1 MAEEVEVEVEVEPQF
16 VRSLKNLGARSKA
29 SELPDLVAKL
39 YGIDKATPD
48 EDPYFV
54 FLVGVPGAGKSM
66 GHRALVESGLFSD
79 ENYATLNLDIL
90 LESLVPFRAT
100 SALSHAIRTFLG
112 KDYPKSKDIR
122 KYASITGYS
131 SKSPNVGAL
140 DFFNSEITKIKLLR
154 ALAFKLSR
162 LERISV
168 LDAARKIYK
177 MFKKFR
183 DLIVKLVPERT
194 VVTSLLDLHKEAI
207 AAAIKKR
214 VNIVYET
221 VFSNID
227 KFDKLYAPLIA
238 AGYKI
243 IIIYIKD
250 KPENISTKIS
260 ARQEYGMP
268 YGKYPY
274 YRFVPSSLEAVNKQV
289 STLDSV
295 IKQIKTKISVGVYDS
310 ELLHIET
317 VKPKFDAA
325 KLPAPVDMSFFDEI
339 MNIMKAY
346 DVEEFTPSPSSK
358 SNENSPSNN
367 LDSVDSAGDAGDAAA
382 GAGVRRNTRRGG
394 ARKHRYTRR
403 AN

>member
-1 MAEEVEVEVEVEPQF
+1 MADSPQF

-29 SELPDLVAKL
+29 DELPDLVAKL
-39 YGIDKATPD
+39 YGIDKATTD

-54 FLVGVPGAGKSM
+54 FLVGVPGAGKSL
-66 GHRALVESGLFSD
+66 GHRALVESGIFGD

-112 KDYPKSKDIR
+112 KDYPRSKDIR

-140 DFFNSEITKIKLLR
+140 DFYNSEVTKIKLVR
-154 ALAFKLSR
+154 ALAFKLAR
-162 LERISV
+162 VEDIYV
-168 LDAARKIYK
+168 VEAARKIMK
-177 MFKKFR
+177 MFTKFR
-183 DLIVKLVPERT
+183 DLIVKLVPERE
-194 VVTSLLDLHKEAI
+194 VVLSLLDLHKEAI

-227 KFDKLYAPLIA
+227 KFDKLYEPLIA

-243 IIIYIKD
+243 VIIYIKD
-250 KPENISTKIS
+250 KPENISAKIH

-268 YGKYPY
+268 YGEHPF

-289 STLDSV
+289 DTLDSV
-295 IKQIKTKISVGVYDS
+295 MTKIKDKLSGGMYNK
-310 ELLHIET
+310 ELLHIDT
-317 VKPKFDAA
+317 ITPKFDAA
-325 KLPAPVDMSFFDEI
+325 KLPAPVDIAFFDEI
-339 MNIMKAY
+339 KTIMKAY
-346 DVEEFTPSPSSK
+346 NINEFTPAPST
-358 SNENSPSNN
+358 
-367 LDSVDSAGDAGDAAA
+367 SVESSGNASTGGTGSRSSSA
-382 GAGVRRNTRRGG
+382 RRRRTRRSG
-394 ARKHRYTRR
+394 APPQHRYTRR
-403 AN
+403 N